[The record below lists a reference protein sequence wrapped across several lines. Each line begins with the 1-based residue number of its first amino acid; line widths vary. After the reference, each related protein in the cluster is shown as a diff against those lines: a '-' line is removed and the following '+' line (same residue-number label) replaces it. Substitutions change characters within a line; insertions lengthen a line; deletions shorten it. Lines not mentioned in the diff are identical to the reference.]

1 MKIGI
6 TGGIGSGKSYVC
18 RLLEQQGYTVYDCD
32 SAAKRLIRTSPFIRR
47 RLTALIGPETY
58 FKESGDGSQ
67 ESVDRS
73 QETGDGSQESVEY
86 ILNKKVVAEFLL
98 KSEDNARAID
108 RIVHPAVFRDFIES
122 GLEWM
127 ESAIIYESGIH
138 RLVDRVIV
146 VTAPEELRIQRVMAR
161 DEISREKVLEWMSR
175 QLPQEEVRQ
184 RADFEIVNDGL
195 ADLNQQ
201 LDEILKEISN
211 NKQ

>member
-6 TGGIGSGKSYVC
+6 TGGIGSGKSYIC
-18 RLLEQQGYTVYDCD
+18 RLLEQRGYTVYDCD
-32 SAAKRLIRTSPFIRR
+32 SAAKQLIRNSPFIRR

-58 FKESGDGSQ
+58 FKESG
-67 ESVDRS
+67 
-73 QETGDGSQESVEY
+73 EY
-86 ILNKKVVAEFLL
+86 ILNKKAVAEFLL

-122 GLEWM
+122 GMEWM

-201 LDEILKEISN
+201 LDDIIKEISN
-211 NKQ
+211 NQQ

>member
-1 MKIGI
+1 MSAKLIAI
-6 TGGIGSGKSYVC
+6 TGGIGSGKSVVSQ
-18 RLLEQQGYTVYDCD
+18 LLRIMGYTVYDCD

-58 FKESGDGSQ
+58 FKES
-67 ESVDRS
+67 
-73 QETGDGSQESVEY
+73 GDGSQESVEY

-175 QLPQEEVRQ
+175 QLPQEEMRQ

>member
-32 SAAKRLIRTSPFIRR
+32 SAAKRLIHTSPFIRR

-67 ESVDRS
+67 ESA
-73 QETGDGSQESVEY
+73 EY

>member
-18 RLLEQQGYTVYDCD
+18 RLLEHRGYKVYDCD

-47 RLTALIGPETY
+47 RFTALIGPETY
-58 FKESGDGSQ
+58 FKESGDRSQ
-67 ESVDRS
+67 ES
-73 QETGDGSQESVEY
+73 GEY
-86 ILNKKVVAEFLL
+86 ILNKKAVAEFLL
-98 KSEDNARAID
+98 KSEENARAID

-122 GLEWM
+122 GMEWM
-127 ESAIIYESGIH
+127 ESAIIYESGIY

-146 VTAPEELRIQRVMAR
+146 VTAPKELRIQRVIAR

-184 RADFEIVNDGL
+184 RADFEIVNDGQ
-195 ADLNQQ
+195 ADINRQ
-201 LDEILKEISN
+201 LDDILGKIYNIS
-211 NKQ
+211 K

>member
-6 TGGIGSGKSYVC
+6 TGGIGSGKSYIC
-18 RLLEQQGYTVYDCD
+18 RLLEQRGYTVYDCD
-32 SAAKRLIRTSPFIRR
+32 SAAKRLIRSSPYIRR

-58 FKESGDGSQ
+58 FKETGVGSQ
-67 ESVDRS
+67 ETGDRSQESGDRS
-73 QETGDGSQESVEY
+73 QETGEY
-86 ILNKKVVAEFLL
+86 ILNKKAVAEFLL

-184 RADFEIVNDGL
+184 RADYEIVNDGL
-195 ADLNQQ
+195 TDLNQQ

-211 NKQ
+211 NK

>member
-1 MKIGI
+1 MTAIVPPS
-6 TGGIGSGKSYVC
+6 GS
-18 RLLEQQGYTVYDCD
+18 
-32 SAAKRLIRTSPFIRR
+32 SAPHPLSADASPPSSDRR
-47 RLTALIGPETY
+47 RIL
-58 FKESGDGSQ
+58 
-67 ESVDRS
+67 RS
-73 QETGDGSQESVEY
+73 QETGVSQESVEY

-175 QLPQEEVRQ
+175 QLPQEEMRQ

>member
-6 TGGIGSGKSYVC
+6 TGGIGSGKSYIC
-18 RLLEQQGYTVYDCD
+18 RLLEQRGYAVYDCD
-32 SAAKRLIRTSPFIRR
+32 SAAKRLIRSSPFIRR

-58 FKESGDGSQ
+58 FKESGDRSQ
-67 ESVDRS
+67 ES
-73 QETGDGSQESVEY
+73 GEY
-86 ILNKKVVAEFLL
+86 ILNKKAVAEFLL

-127 ESAIIYESGIH
+127 ESAIIYESGIY

-146 VTAPEELRIQRVMAR
+146 VTAPEELRIQRVMTR

-201 LDEILKEISN
+201 LDDIIKEISN
-211 NKQ
+211 YQQ

>member
-18 RLLEQQGYTVYDCD
+18 RLLEQRGYAVYDCD
-32 SAAKRLIRTSPFIRR
+32 SAAKRLIRSSPFIRR

-58 FKESGDGSQ
+58 FKESG
-67 ESVDRS
+67 
-73 QETGDGSQESVEY
+73 EY
-86 ILNKKVVAEFLL
+86 ILNKKAVAEFLL
-98 KSEDNARAID
+98 KSEDHARAID

>member
-18 RLLEQQGYTVYDCD
+18 RLLEQRGYKVYDCD

-58 FKESGDGSQ
+58 FKESGDSSQ
-67 ESVDRS
+67 ES
-73 QETGDGSQESVEY
+73 GEY
-86 ILNKKVVAEFLL
+86 ILNKKAVAEFLL

-184 RADFEIVNDGL
+184 RADYEIVNDGL
-195 ADLNQQ
+195 TDLNLQ

-211 NKQ
+211 NK

>member
-32 SAAKRLIRTSPFIRR
+32 SAAKRLIHTSPFIRR

-67 ESVDRS
+67 ESA
-73 QETGDGSQESVEY
+73 EY

-161 DEISREKVLEWMSR
+161 DEISRAKVLEWMSR

>member
-18 RLLEQQGYTVYDCD
+18 RLLEQRGYTVYDCD
-32 SAAKRLIRTSPFIRR
+32 NAAKRLIRTSPFIRR

-58 FKESGDGSQ
+58 FKESGDRSQ
-67 ESVDRS
+67 ES
-73 QETGDGSQESVEY
+73 GEY
-86 ILNKKVVAEFLL
+86 ILNKKAVAEFLL
-98 KSEDNARAID
+98 KSEENARAID

-122 GLEWM
+122 GMEWM
-127 ESAIIYESGIH
+127 ESAIIYESGIY

-146 VTAPEELRIQRVMAR
+146 VTAPKELRIQRVIAR

-184 RADFEIVNDGL
+184 RADFEIVNDGQ
-195 ADLNQQ
+195 ADINRQ
-201 LDEILKEISN
+201 LDEILGKIYNIS
-211 NKQ
+211 K

>member
-6 TGGIGSGKSYVC
+6 TGGIGSGKSYIC
-18 RLLEQQGYTVYDCD
+18 RLLEQRGYTVYDCD
-32 SAAKRLIRTSPFIRR
+32 SAAKRLIRSSPFIRR

-58 FKESGDGSQ
+58 FKESGDRSQ
-67 ESVDRS
+67 ES
-73 QETGDGSQESVEY
+73 GEY
-86 ILNKKVVAEFLL
+86 ILNKKAVAEFLL

-108 RIVHPAVFRDFIES
+108 RIVHPAVFHDFIES
-122 GLEWM
+122 GMEWM
-127 ESAIIYESGIH
+127 ESAIIYESGIY

-146 VTAPEELRIQRVMAR
+146 VTAPEELRIQRVMTR

-201 LDEILKEISN
+201 LDDIIKEISN
-211 NKQ
+211 NQQ

>member
-6 TGGIGSGKSYVC
+6 TGGIGSGKSYIC
-18 RLLEQQGYTVYDCD
+18 RLLEQWGYAVYDCD
-32 SAAKRLIRTSPFIRR
+32 SAAKRLIRSSPFIRR

-58 FKESGDGSQ
+58 FKESG
-67 ESVDRS
+67 
-73 QETGDGSQESVEY
+73 EY
-86 ILNKKVVAEFLL
+86 ILNKKAVAEFLL

-127 ESAIIYESGIH
+127 ESAIIYESGIY

-146 VTAPEELRIQRVMAR
+146 VTAPEELRIQRVMTR

-201 LDEILKEISN
+201 LDDIIKEISN
-211 NKQ
+211 NQQ

>member
-6 TGGIGSGKSYVC
+6 TGGIGNGKSYIC
-18 RLLEQQGYTVYDCD
+18 RLLEQRGYAVYDCD
-32 SAAKRLIRTSPFIRR
+32 SAAKRLIRSSPFIRR

-58 FKESGDGSQ
+58 FKESG
-67 ESVDRS
+67 
-73 QETGDGSQESVEY
+73 EY
-86 ILNKKVVAEFLL
+86 ILNKKAVAEFLL

-108 RIVHPAVFRDFIES
+108 RIVHPAVFHDFIES
-122 GLEWM
+122 GMEWM
-127 ESAIIYESGIH
+127 ESAIIYESGIY

-146 VTAPEELRIQRVMAR
+146 VTAPEELRIQRVMTR

-195 ADLNQQ
+195 ADLNRQ
-201 LDEILKEISN
+201 LDDIIKEISN
-211 NKQ
+211 NQQ

>member
-6 TGGIGSGKSYVC
+6 TGGIGSGKSYIC
-18 RLLEQQGYTVYDCD
+18 RLLEQRGYAVYDCD
-32 SAAKRLIRTSPFIRR
+32 SAAKRLIRSSPFIRR

-58 FKESGDGSQ
+58 FKESG
-67 ESVDRS
+67 
-73 QETGDGSQESVEY
+73 EY
-86 ILNKKVVAEFLL
+86 ILNKKAVAEFLL

-122 GLEWM
+122 GMEWM

-211 NKQ
+211 NQQ

>member
-1 MKIGI
+1 MKTGI
-6 TGGIGSGKSYVC
+6 TGGIGSGKSYIC
-18 RLLEQQGYTVYDCD
+18 RLLEQRGFTVYDCD
-32 SAAKRLIRTSPFIRR
+32 SAAKRLIRSSPYIRR
-47 RLTALIGPETY
+47 RLTALIGPHTY
-58 FKESGDGSQ
+58 LADGS
-67 ESVDRS
+67 
-73 QETGDGSQESVEY
+73 
-86 ILNKKVVAEFLL
+86 LNKNAVAEYLL
-98 KSEDNARAID
+98 ASEDHAKDID

-122 GLEWM
+122 GMEWM

-195 ADLNQQ
+195 ADLNRQ
-201 LDEILKEISN
+201 LDDIIKEISN

>member
-58 FKESGDGSQ
+58 FKES
-67 ESVDRS
+67 
-73 QETGDGSQESVEY
+73 GDGSQESVEY

-184 RADFEIVNDGL
+184 RADYEIVNDGL
-195 ADLNQQ
+195 TDLNLQ

>member
-1 MKIGI
+1 M
-6 TGGIGSGKSYVC
+6 
-18 RLLEQQGYTVYDCD
+18 
-32 SAAKRLIRTSPFIRR
+32 
-47 RLTALIGPETY
+47 
-58 FKESGDGSQ
+58 
-67 ESVDRS
+67 
-73 QETGDGSQESVEY
+73 
-86 ILNKKVVAEFLL
+86 
-98 KSEDNARAID
+98 
-108 RIVHPAVFRDFIES
+108 HPAIFRDFIES

-146 VTAPEELRIQRVMAR
+146 VTAPEELRNQRVMAR

-201 LDEILKEISN
+201 LDDILKEISN

>member
-18 RLLEQQGYTVYDCD
+18 RLLEQRGYAVYDCD
-32 SAAKRLIRTSPFIRR
+32 SAAKRLIRSSPFIRR
-47 RLTALIGPETY
+47 RITDLIGPETY
-58 FKESGDGSQ
+58 FRESG
-67 ESVDRS
+67 
-73 QETGDGSQESVEY
+73 EY
-86 ILNKKVVAEFLL
+86 ILNKKAVAEFLL

-108 RIVHPAVFRDFIES
+108 RIVHPAVFHDFIES
-122 GLEWM
+122 GMEWM
-127 ESAIIYESGIH
+127 ESAIIYESGIY

-146 VTAPEELRIQRVMAR
+146 VTAPEELRIQRVMTR

-195 ADLNQQ
+195 ADLNRQ
-201 LDEILKEISN
+201 LDDIIKEISN
-211 NKQ
+211 NQQ

>member
-18 RLLEQQGYTVYDCD
+18 RLLEQRGYKVYDCD

-58 FKESGDGSQ
+58 FKESG
-67 ESVDRS
+67 
-73 QETGDGSQESVEY
+73 EY
-86 ILNKKVVAEFLL
+86 ILNKKAVAEFLL

-122 GLEWM
+122 GMEWM
-127 ESAIIYESGIH
+127 ESAIIYESGIY

-146 VTAPEELRIQRVMAR
+146 VTAPKELRIQRVIAR

-184 RADFEIVNDGL
+184 RADFEIVNDEQ
-195 ADLNQQ
+195 ADINRQM
-201 LDEILKEISN
+201 DDILGKIYNIS
-211 NKQ
+211 K

>member
-6 TGGIGSGKSYVC
+6 TGGIGSGKSYIC
-18 RLLEQQGYTVYDCD
+18 RLLEQRGYAVYDCD
-32 SAAKRLIRTSPFIRR
+32 SAAKRLIRSSPFIRR

-58 FKESGDGSQ
+58 FKDSG
-67 ESVDRS
+67 DRS
-73 QETGDGSQESVEY
+73 QESGEY
-86 ILNKKVVAEFLL
+86 ILNKKAVAEFLL

-108 RIVHPAVFRDFIES
+108 RIVHPAVFHDFIES
-122 GLEWM
+122 GMEWM
-127 ESAIIYESGIH
+127 ESAIIYESGIY

-146 VTAPEELRIQRVMAR
+146 VTAPEELRIQRVMTR

-201 LDEILKEISN
+201 LDDIIKEISN
-211 NKQ
+211 NQQ

>member
-18 RLLEQQGYTVYDCD
+18 RLLEQRGYTVYDCD

-58 FKESGDGSQ
+58 FKESGD
-67 ESVDRS
+67 RS
-73 QETGDGSQESVEY
+73 KETGEY
-86 ILNKKVVAEFLL
+86 ILNKKAVAEFLL
-98 KSEDNARAID
+98 KSEDNTKAID

-122 GLEWM
+122 GMEWM
-127 ESAIIYESGIH
+127 ESAIIYESGIY
-138 RLVDRVIV
+138 RLVDRVIA
-146 VTAPEELRIQRVMAR
+146 VTAPEELRIQRVIAR

-184 RADFEIVNDGL
+184 RADFEIVNDEQ
-195 ADLNQQ
+195 ADINRQ
-201 LDEILKEISN
+201 LDDILGKIYNIS
-211 NKQ
+211 K